1 MSEFEI
7 TPRSTLPQHP
17 RYALTKKLAQ
27 GDFAILFQGRDVEL
41 DREIAVK
48 QIHSQYLEDP
58 QQLAVYWR
66 EAQLIAS
73 LEHPRIMTIYD
84 LVRERG
90 WLILELMI
98 GNITQVLKGRQ
109 IDLADL
115 RSLLTSMARGL
126 QFLEA
131 NGILHGDVKPSNM
144 LVDKNRHLKLGD
156 FGLARRLGGGE
167 GSVVKGTAKYMAPE
181 VVSDQF
187 GDVGPHSDLYS
198 LGFSAYELMC
208 GPHFELLFP
217 GLKMFGRDQQSAW
230 MMWHAAADRQ
240 LPKIHRVLQNVPD
253 DLAHVI
259 DRLCE
264 KDPAERYRTAAEVL
278 DDLAPDRSGPR
289 KSADPAG
296 SSMDVPA
303 GPARRKRLVTIAA
316 VAVSVFLSIGLA
328 LLPGNSPPEVVEPP
342 APRIKEPDQGVLVAI
357 DLPHGRLVVRTDDDQ
372 DHEVPINPEDRI
384 VLNNRELITAQQ
396 LRERDQVAIRPIEVV
411 EGTTVQR
418 LFDITRPEISA
429 VRGSI
434 SRRNLTARTLIIT
447 PHDAAQD
454 LAPIFVPS
462 NVEILVNGLVGS
474 LQDLQPGDR
483 IVAEYLPDR
492 EGLKAESV
500 EVQRRV
506 ELVGTIDAI
515 RLPSHLTVRQP
526 DSTSREFQV
535 DEACR
540 ISLNRRTTDSEGVPL
555 ALRDLQRGD
564 QIVIEHDRTIHRIR
578 AERVITFAGTI
589 ERVDAQR
596 QQLAVRL
603 NEGTLREFSFAG
615 ESQVQLADGERVEV
629 TELRTG
635 DAVSVTEDPQQGFAR
650 TIEVA
655 FAPDRSIWA
664 IVIGHARYEDQRLQV
679 PETAKAG
686 AELIRRTLLR
696 RARVPQEQLLWL
708 ADPTR
713 FSLERSVR
721 DFLARVPT
729 TARLFVYFAGHA
741 TQTEQQEVFL
751 AARDFDPSRPVESGV
766 DLAKLLDSLET
777 EGEVAGERLLLL
789 DVQHGGPDRRWQ
801 PAAEELLD
809 TLKSRRGNVS
819 RSLTVIGNSSQGQ
832 IDISSEESE
841 TGVFATATAAALQG
855 KADYDHDHVITAEE
869 LFRYLRI
876 EVPARALAAGYELI
890 PVRYKPEENRLT
902 PQQQQALKNL
912 LERLKRGGRIDDGW
926 ATDYHHAVTL
936 TPGLPDAHL
945 LHALMLL
952 SANRHRH
959 AETTFREIVDQFPHH
974 PHTLIAYHGLAWI
987 RARSQD
993 YQDSLQYLAQA
1004 LEQIPESH
1012 EAYADSL
1019 FVFAAKLYGFV
1030 QAVSDEEALEPDL
1043 SHIPQAV
1050 SAHGKP
1056 AQDRFR
1062 EAWHEVRAE
1071 TRRRAA
1077 AIEASRTER
1086 DQAIARVNYQN
1097 INLYLSFDAEPILAY
1112 FDQLLSPPR

>member
-84 LVRERG
+84 LVRDRG

-230 MMWHAAADRQ
+230 MMWHAASDRQ

-253 DLAHVI
+253 DLARVI

-264 KDPAERYRTAAEVL
+264 KDPAKRYHTAAEVI
-278 DDLAPDRSGPR
+278 DDLHPDQAGPR
-289 KSADPAG
+289 KSADRAA
-296 SSMDVPA
+296 SATDTAA
-303 GPARRKRLVTIAA
+303 GPARRKRLVAIAA
-316 VAVSVFLSIGLA
+316 VAVSALLSIGLA
-328 LLPGNSPPEVVEPP
+328 LLPGPEDPPPP
-342 APRIKEPDQGVLVAI
+342 PPPPQIKEPDQGVLVAI
-357 DLPHGRLVVRTDDDQ
+357 DLPHRRLVLRTDDGQ
-372 DHEVPINPEDRI
+372 DHEVPIEPEDRI
-384 VLNNRELITAQQ
+384 VLNNRELITGQQ
-396 LRERDQVAIRPIEVV
+396 LRVDDQVAIRPIEVV
-411 EGTTVQR
+411 DGKTIQR
-418 LFDITRPEISA
+418 LFDVTRPEISE

-434 SRRNLTARTLIIT
+434 SRRNQTARTLIIT
-447 PHDAAQD
+447 PQDAAQD

-462 NVEILVNGLVGS
+462 HIEILVNGLVGS
-474 LQDLQPGDR
+474 FQDLQPGDR

-506 ELVGTIDAI
+506 ELEGTIDAI

-526 DSTSREFQV
+526 DSTSRELRL
-535 DEACR
+535 DDNCR
-540 ISLNRRTTDSEGVPL
+540 ISLNRRTTDSEGVPW

-564 QIVIEHDRTIHRIR
+564 QIVIEHDRTIHRIQ

-589 ERVDAQR
+589 ERVDVPR

-615 ESQVQLADGERVEV
+615 ESQVQLADGERVEI
-629 TELRTG
+629 TELRAG
-635 DAVSVTEDPQQGFAR
+635 DVVSVTEDPQQGFAR

-664 IVIGHARYEDQRLQV
+664 IVIGHARYEDHRIEV

-686 AELIRRTLLR
+686 AELVSQTLLR
-696 RARVPQEQLLWL
+696 RTRVPQEQLLWL
-708 ADPTR
+708 DDPTR
-713 FSLERSVR
+713 FSLERSVG

-741 TQTEQQEVFL
+741 RHTEQQQVFL
-751 AARDFDPSRPVESGV
+751 AARDFDPSRPAESGV

-777 EGEVAGERLLLL
+777 EGEIEGERLLLL
-789 DVQHGGPDRRWQ
+789 DVQHGGQDRRWQ
-801 PAAEELLD
+801 PSAEELLE
-809 TLKSRRGNVS
+809 TLKARRGNVS
-819 RSLTVIGNSSQGQ
+819 RSVTVIGNSSRGQ
-832 IDISSEESE
+832 IDISTEDAK
-841 TGVFATATAAALQG
+841 TGVFATATAEALQG
-855 KADYDHDHVITAEE
+855 QADYDHDQVITAEE

-876 EVPARALAAGYELI
+876 EVPARALGAGYELI
-890 PVRYKPEENRLT
+890 PVLYQPEENRLA
-902 PQQQQALKNL
+902 PRQQQALKQL
-912 LERLKRGGRIDDGW
+912 LERLKRGGRRDDGW
-926 ATDYHHAVTL
+926 DTDYHHAVAL
-936 TPGLPDAHL
+936 TPDQPDAHL
-945 LHALMLL
+945 LYALMHL
-952 SANRHRH
+952 SANRHSQ
-959 AETTFREIVDQFPHH
+959 AEELFRKVVAQFPHH
-974 PHTLIAYHGLAWI
+974 PNTVIAYHGLAWI
-987 RARSQD
+987 RARSQN
-993 YQDSLQYLAQA
+993 YQPSLRYLGEA
-1004 LEQIPESH
+1004 LNRIPESH
-1012 EAYADSL
+1012 EVYADSL
-1019 FVFAAKLYGFV
+1019 FVFAAKLHGFLE
-1030 QAVSDEEALEPDL
+1030 AVFDEEELEPYL
-1043 SHIPQAV
+1043 ARIPRAV
-1050 SAHGKP
+1050 SAHGES

-1062 EAWHEVRAE
+1062 EAWYEVRAE
-1071 TRRRAA
+1071 TRRRAE
-1077 AIEASRTER
+1077 AIEESQTE
-1086 DQAIARVNYQN
+1086 QAKAIARMNYRN
-1097 INLYLSFDAEPILAY
+1097 INLYLSFDAQPILAY